1 MAVVLAV
8 AGVLLLLPPRV
19 PDDSARMPL
28 PLATARVVEADSRRD
43 TTDANA
49 RSSPLERAKPIP
61 DHPPRNVTP
70 GPPVR
75 VRAEPIE
82 VDARVVPL
90 GLDPDGHLE
99 VPDDFS
105 VAGWWRGGA
114 EPGEPGPT
122 VVVGHVDSYRGPA
135 VFYRLRE
142 LEVGDEV
149 VVTLDGGESL
159 SYRVTGIQ
167 DVPKNDFP
175 TEAVYGHTPR
185 PTLRLI
191 TCGGPFDRITRH
203 YRDNTIV
210 FADLS

>member
-8 AGVLLLLPPRV
+8 AGVLLLLPSRV

-43 TTDANA
+43 TTDASA
-49 RSSPLERAKPIP
+49 RSSPPERTEPIP
-61 DHPPRNVTP
+61 DHPPHSATSR
-70 GPPVR
+70 PPVH
-75 VRAEPIE
+75 VHVEAID

-105 VAGWWRGGA
+105 AAGWWQGGA

-122 VVVGHVDSYRGPA
+122 VVVGHVDSYQGPA
-135 VFYRLRE
+135 VFHRLRD

-167 DVPKNDFP
+167 DVPKNHFP